1 MTKEM
6 FIPRRT
12 LAQLPCVPANVR
24 HDALA
29 AIESLLVSW
38 KRTHADAGLAADR
51 RARKLAG
58 IERMF
63 IAELERIDRACG
75 AIEQYERDCLR
86 DASSPA
92 SKMEL
97 AA

>member
-29 AIESLLVSW
+29 AIESLQVSW

-58 IERMF
+58 I
-63 IAELERIDRACG
+63 ERIDRACG